1 MDKLKHFTSI
11 KNPFYD
17 CLYQITHFLDTK
29 NAKNK
34 IEAYSSS
41 LQEEGFSLKEVKKAV
56 SKIIKTFDHFPSYP
70 ALKKIVSEFRTPE
83 TIRANNKEEV
93 FRNEK
98 GAAKFTFCQECMA
111 YLALDCN
118 AVWEYLDKN
127 KIEIPENYTQLVKA
141 TSRHEMFELIL
152 GDAVKTIKK
161 IKGFG
166 LFGSLK
172 KGEHKNT
179 ELLEG
184 DS

>member
-1 MDKLKHFTSI
+1 
-11 KNPFYD
+11 
-17 CLYQITHFLDTK
+17 LDTK

-41 LQEEGFSLKEVKKAV
+41 LQDEGFSLEELKKAV

-83 TIRANNKEEV
+83 TVGGHNKEEV

-98 GAAKFTFCQECMA
+98 GAAKFTFCQDCMA

-118 AVWEYLDKN
+118 AVWEYLDEN
-127 KIEIPENYTQLVKA
+127 KIEIPENYNQLVKS

-161 IKGFG
+161 IKGG
-166 LFGSLK
+166 ALFGTLK
-172 KGEHKNT
+172 KGK
-179 ELLEG
+179 L
-184 DS
+184 